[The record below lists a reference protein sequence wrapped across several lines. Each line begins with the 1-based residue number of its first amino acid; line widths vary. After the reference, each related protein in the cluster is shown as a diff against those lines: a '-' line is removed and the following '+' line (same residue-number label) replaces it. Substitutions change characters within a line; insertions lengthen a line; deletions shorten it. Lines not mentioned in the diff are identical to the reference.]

1 MATTKPKQTN
11 GVATESE
18 LQTPESLDKVRDI
31 LFGGQMRTVETR
43 FRSLEERLQ
52 QEQKAQRNDL
62 TRRIAEV
69 EEAAKKELA
78 ILAERLSSERAKRL
92 DDVKALATE
101 FKDALK
107 SLERRHQKL
116 EESASLSDADL
127 RDQLM
132 KSSAAL
138 SAEFSRTADRLSAAL
153 EGAVASLRADKV
165 DTTTLTHTLTEM
177 AARLAKP
184 GRTTGKGNAR
194 A

>member
-43 FRSLEERLQ
+43 LRGLEERLQ

-78 ILAERLSSERAKRL
+78 IQAERLSTERAKRL

-116 EESASLSDADL
+116 EESASLADADL

-132 KSSAAL
+132 KNSAAL
-138 SAEFSRTADRLSAAL
+138 SAELSRTADRLTTAL
-153 EGAVASLRADKV
+153 EGAVTSLRADKV
-165 DTTTLTHTLTEM
+165 DTTTLTHTFTEM
-177 AARLAKP
+177 ATRLAKP
-184 GRTTGKGNAR
+184 GRTAGKGNAR